1 MLAENDNLKD
11 KVKSLRISMASQTTQ
26 SSVASKTEITRLNQ
40 VVQRITKERDDAL
53 KNVLLTRQLSQY
65 FKFREHCVD

>member
-1 MLAENDNLKD
+1 
-11 KVKSLRISMASQTTQ
+11 MASQNTQ

-40 VVQRITKERDDAL
+40 IVQRVIKERDDAL